1 MPGTPRPDETAA
13 TSASATSAPAGPTGT
28 RGRSRPNP
36 LVLAPIA
43 LAILA
48 EAAWTAVLAGLLQ
61 AFALRPP
68 TLGIPGTLL
77 ACVAGLA
84 AARWLAPRAGDRW
97 PTVAA
102 ALTIGIAALGWL
114 ASPESRSI
122 LADRGI
128 DALGAAIIANLGG
141 FVAGVAFLRGMPY
154 ARLPPDPQPIATALA
169 VGTPGIAIAAIV
181 GGMVGDPW
189 RSQFLGETT
198 TEVIV
203 FLVAGIASLT
213 LSRLTLVGS
222 GAGAGSVDWRRN
234 PAWIGLAALLLAGIA
249 TTALATSAI
258 AGPAIVAV
266 LGAAIPS
273 LLVLGFVAGFDRRSL
288 RIVAISLAIA
298 LFLGQVLRIIGPRAA
313 PPVALPP
320 LAPTPPPD
328 PAVATPLT
336 IVMVAIAVALA
347 AIAIVV
353 LITLWMR
360 RPRVADDDPD
370 EERWIDHG
378 DVGGRDVV
386 KRRRRA
392 SRLGRG
398 RPADAVAAYRM
409 LIEVLASRPA
419 VRREEGETPAE
430 HAARL
435 REGGRG
441 ALGLDLLAA
450 DYGLVRFGGIR
461 LTEAEERRAIGRAG
475 VLRRM
480 LLGDAAQA
488 GGGSG
493 PGAAAKPGED
503 TAPEGGP
510 GTRSRYRVG

>member
-1 MPGTPRPDETAA
+1 M
-13 TSASATSAPAGPTGT
+13 
-28 RGRSRPNP
+28 PNP

-43 LAILA
+43 LAVLA
-48 EAAWTAVLAGLLQ
+48 ESAWTAVLAGLLA
-61 AFALRPP
+61 AFALRDP
-68 TLGIPGTLL
+68 TLGIPGMLL
-77 ACVAGLA
+77 ACLAGLA

-102 ALTIGIAALGWL
+102 VLTIGVATVGWL
-114 ASPESRSI
+114 ASPETRSI
-122 LADRGI
+122 LAERGV

-154 ARLPPDPQPIATALA
+154 ARLPPDPGPIATALA

-189 RSQFLGETT
+189 RSRFLSETT
-198 TEVIV
+198 TEVVI

-249 TTALATSAI
+249 TTALATSAV

-273 LLVLGFVAGFDRRSL
+273 LLVLGFVVGFDRRSL
-288 RIVAISLAIA
+288 RIVAICLAIA
-298 LFLGQVLRIIGPRAA
+298 LFLVQLLRILGSGSTPR
-313 PPVALPP
+313 
-320 LAPTPPPD
+320 
-328 PAVATPLT
+328 PAVTLPATVPPADPTLATPLT
-336 IVMVAIAVALA
+336 LVFVGIAVVLA
-347 AIAIVV
+347 AIAIVI
-353 LITLWMR
+353 LITLWML
-360 RPRVADDDPD
+360 RPRVAEEDLD
-370 EERWIDHG
+370 EERWIERD
-378 DVGGRDVV
+378 DEGGRDVV
-386 KRRRRA
+386 RRRRRG

-409 LIEVLASRPA
+409 LIEALATRPG

-435 REGGRG
+435 RESGSG

-461 LTEAEERRAIGRAG
+461 LTVAEERRAVRRAG
-475 VLRRM
+475 VLRR
-480 LLGDAAQA
+480 LLAGDAVQA
-488 GGGSG
+488 TGGRG
-493 PGAAAKPGED
+493 PGAAIKPGED
-503 TAPEGGP
+503 AAPEGGP
-510 GTRSRYRVG
+510 GTRSRFRVG